1 MQWFY
6 NLKILTKLTLAFLF
20 LLGLSGFIGVYAL
33 GHLGKV
39 KYVATEIELDW
50 LPSIVA
56 SANINNHI
64 GQFRIAEVQHVL
76 SASEEDM
83 RSYEQELD
91 QQLNKITTAQHEY
104 QRLISIREEEKLY
117 QNFLQA
123 WDAYLKVHEQ
133 ITVFSM
139 VNKDAEAQTLL
150 RGESQQRF
158 DELTQQLGK
167 LAVLNIKG
175 GVEASRRGDRLYESA
190 RALIVA
196 TLVASLL
203 LGLALAVVIAGYISR
218 RIKALDGAARL
229 IAAGDLDVEIT
240 ATGQDEL
247 GSLAM
252 SLRRAVEN
260 IRAMVNKLR
269 EARKETVSLEY
280 QATHDPLTQLPNR
293 VFLYTQAGQL
303 MQSSQRKHD
312 VVGLLLMD
320 LDSFK
325 EINDLHGHHVGDI
338 MLEQVAER
346 LLKALRESDTV
357 ARLGG
362 DEFVALLPGIDLEG
376 AIRCA
381 EKIRRAL
388 EVKFVI
394 SGLILNTSIS
404 IGIALWPEHGADVES
419 MMRCADRSMY
429 KAKQTRCGYWVC
441 TGEEQDTSH

>member
-6 NLKILTKLTLAFLF
+6 NLKILTKLSLAFLF

-33 GHLGKV
+33 EHLGKV
-39 KYVATEIELDW
+39 KYVSTEIELDW

-64 GQFRIAEVQHVL
+64 DRFRIAEVQHVL
-76 SASEEDM
+76 AASEADR

-91 QQLNKITTAQHEY
+91 RQLKKITTARHEY
-104 QRLISIREEEKLY
+104 QRLISIREEDTLY
-117 QNFLQA
+117 QKFVRA

-133 ITVFSM
+133 IIVFSL
-139 VNKDAEAQTLL
+139 VNKDTEAQTLL

-158 DELTQQLGK
+158 DEMTQQLDT
-167 LAVLNIKG
+167 LAALNVKG
-175 GVEASRRGDRLYESA
+175 GVQASRRGDRLYESA
-190 RALIVA
+190 RVLISAALVIS
-196 TLVASLL
+196 LV
-203 LGLALAVVIAGYISR
+203 LGLALAVIIAGYISR
-218 RIKALDGAARL
+218 RLKALDGAARL
-229 IAAGDLDVEIT
+229 IAAGDLDVEI
-240 ATGQDEL
+240 AANGRDEL
-247 GSLAM
+247 GSLAV
-252 SLRRAVEN
+252 SLQRAVEN

-293 VFLYTQAGQL
+293 VFLYTQADQL
-303 MQSSQRKHD
+303 MQASQRKHD
-312 VVGLLLMD
+312 IVGMLLMD

-325 EINDLHGHHVGDI
+325 EINDLHGHQVGDQL
-338 MLEQVAER
+338 LEQVAGR
-346 LLKALRESDTV
+346 LVKALRESDTV

-404 IGIALWPEHGADVES
+404 IGIALWPEHGADVEG

-441 TGEEQDTSH
+441 TSEEQGQSL